1 LSFVHKRFRIF
12 TVVAA
17 VVTTTALLIG
27 AYAYVFGLGG
37 SGTASAGT
45 LPTFAAQ
52 TTAASAT
59 TTTTR
64 PAPTTTTI
72 PVQAEPAKVNLPDPG
87 RALGIGSRGP
97 SVLAYEQRLASLRF
111 DPGPVDGV
119 YDQQTAYAVDAVEK
133 IYGLQ
138 RDGQVGPAVRLAL
151 SAFQWP
157 KPMETHAEPDR
168 IEVSLD
174 KQYIVLYLHGWI
186 RLITTTS
193 TGGGYAFCGGDSG
206 CQYAVTPPGRFT
218 LQWYFN
224 GWRTSKLGHLYKP
237 YYFDGGIAI
246 HGYPEVP
253 NYPASHGCVRIP
265 MKIADYFHTLV
276 HDGIP
281 VYVVGTPSHAL
292 GVVPPTPATTT
303 TTAPKVTTTT
313 KPPKSAPT
321 TQPKTTTTTVK
332 KP

>member
-1 LSFVHKRFRIF
+1 MF
-12 TVVAA
+12 TVIGA
-17 VVTTTALLIG
+17 VVLALALLTG
-27 AYAYVFGLGG
+27 TYAYVFGLGG
-37 SGTASAGT
+37 SENASAGT
-45 LPTFAAQ
+45 LPTFAPQ
-52 TTAASAT
+52 TTTAPT
-59 TTTTR
+59 TTDTTI
-64 PAPTTTTI
+64 APTTTTTV
-72 PVQAEPAKVNLPDPG
+72 PVQPEPKAEALPVPSSP
-87 RALGIGSRGP
+87 LGIGDHGP
-97 SVLAYEQRLASLRF
+97 VVLAFEQRLASMHF

-119 YDQQTAYAVDAVEK
+119 YDQQTAYAVDTVEK
-133 IYGLQ
+133 IEGLN
-138 RDGQVGPAVRLAL
+138 RDGQIGRTVWAAL
-151 SAFQWP
+151 QTFKYP
-157 KPMETHAEPDR
+157 KPMQAHGEPDR

-174 KQYIVLYLHGWI
+174 NQYIVLYLHGWI
-186 RLITTTS
+186 RLMTTTS

-276 HDGIP
+276 HDGFP

-292 GVVPPTPATTT
+292 GQTPPTPATTT

-313 KPPKSAPT
+313 KPVKGPPTTKPKS
-321 TQPKTTTTTVK
+321 TTTT
-332 KP
+332 

>member
-1 LSFVHKRFRIF
+1 
-12 TVVAA
+12 VV
-17 VVTTTALLIG
+17 LIG
-27 AYAYVFGLGG
+27 SYAYVFGLGG

-45 LPTFAAQ
+45 LPTFAAR
-52 TTAASAT
+52 TTGLPAT

-72 PVQAEPAKVNLPDPG
+72 PVQPEPKAMALPRPG
-87 RALGIGSRGP
+87 QHIGIGASGP
-97 SVLAYEQRLASLRF
+97 AVLAFEQRLASLHF

-138 RDGQVGPAVRLAL
+138 RDGQIGPDVWAVLQT
-151 SAFQWP
+151 FKWP
-157 KPMETHAEPDR
+157 KPLTQNAEPDR

-174 KQYIVLYLHGWI
+174 KQYIVLYQDNWI

-206 CQYAVTPPGRFT
+206 CQYAVTPPGRFQ

-276 HDGIP
+276 NVGTP

-292 GVVPPTPATTT
+292 GVVPPTPPTTTTTTTTPKATTTTKPKKPTTT
-303 TTAPKVTTTT
+303 TTAPKTTTT
-313 KPPKSAPT
+313 K
-321 TQPKTTTTTVK
+321 

>member
-1 LSFVHKRFRIF
+1 MPFVHKRLRIL
-12 TVVAA
+12 TVAA
-17 VVTTTALLIG
+17 TAVAISVALIG
-27 AYAYVFGLGG
+27 TYAYVFGLGA

-45 LPTFAAQ
+45 LPTFAPQ
-52 TTAASAT
+52 TTAAP

-64 PAPTTTTI
+64 PKPTTTTI
-72 PVQAEPAKVNLPDPG
+72 PVQPEPAAMKMPDAG
-87 RALGIGSRGP
+87 RSLGIGASGP
-97 SVLAYEQRLASLRF
+97 VVLAYERRLASLHF

-119 YDQQTAYAVDAVEK
+119 YDQQTAYAIDTVEK
-133 IYGLQ
+133 MYGIQ
-138 RDGQVGPAVRLAL
+138 RDGQIGPQVRFAL
-151 SAFQWP
+151 SAFRWP
-157 KPMETHAEPDR
+157 KPLTARAEPDR
-168 IEVSLD
+168 IEISLD
-174 KQYIVLYLHGWI
+174 KQYIVLYQRGWI

-206 CQYAVTPPGRFT
+206 CQYAVTPPGRFV

-276 HDGIP
+276 HNDFP

-303 TTAPKVTTTT
+303 TIKPKVTTTT
-313 KPPKSAPT
+313 KPKKPPT
-321 TQPKTTTTTVK
+321 TTRPKTTPTT

>member
-1 LSFVHKRFRIF
+1 VHKRLRIF
-12 TVVAA
+12 TVVGA
-17 VVTTTALLIG
+17 VVVAMALLIG
-27 AYAYVFGLGG
+27 TWAYVFGLGG

-52 TTAASAT
+52 TAAAPT
-59 TTTTR
+59 TTSSTL
-64 PAPTTTTI
+64 APTTTTTI
-72 PVQAEPAKVNLPDPG
+72 PVQPEPKATALPVPG
-87 RALGIGSRGP
+87 HALGIGDRGP
-97 SVLAYEQRLASLRF
+97 VVLAYEQRLASMHF

-119 YDQQTAYAVDAVEK
+119 YDQQTAYAIDTVEK
-133 IYGLQ
+133 IEGLQ
-138 RDGQVGPAVRLAL
+138 RDGQIGRTVWAAL
-151 SAFQWP
+151 QTFKYP
-157 KPMETHAEPDR
+157 KPMEARGEPDR

-174 KQYIVLYLHGWI
+174 QQYLVLYLHGWI
-186 RLITTTS
+186 RLMTTTS

-276 HDGIP
+276 HNGLP

-313 KPPKSAPT
+313 KPVKGPPT
-321 TQPKTTTTTVK
+321 TKPTTTTTT

>member
-1 LSFVHKRFRIF
+1 MQTRFRIF
-12 TVVAA
+12 TVVGA
-17 VVTTTALLIG
+17 VVVAMALLIG
-27 AYAYVFGLGG
+27 TYAYVFGLGG

-45 LPTFAAQ
+45 LPTFGAR
-52 TTAASAT
+52 TTAAPST

-64 PAPTTTTI
+64 PARTTTTTF
-72 PVQAEPAKVNLPDPG
+72 PVQPEPPHVSLPNPG
-87 RALGIGSRGP
+87 KALGIGSSGP
-97 SVLAYEQRLASLRF
+97 VVLAYEQRLASLHF
-111 DPGPVDGV
+111 DPG
-119 YDQQTAYAVDAVEK
+119 AVDTVEK
-133 IYGLQ
+133 IAGLQ
-138 RDGQVGPAVRLAL
+138 RDGQIGPAVQRVL
-151 SAFQWP
+151 STFRWP
-157 KPMETHAEPDR
+157 KPMETNAEPDR
-168 IEVSLD
+168 IEISLD
-174 KQYIVLYLHGWI
+174 QQYIVLYLHNSI

-276 HDGIP
+276 HDGFP

-292 GVVPPTPATTT
+292 GQVPPTPATTVPVT
-303 TTAPKVTTTT
+303 TTTT
-313 KPPKSAPT
+313 KPAKTTPT
-321 TQPKTTTTTVK
+321 TKPKTTPTT

>member
-1 LSFVHKRFRIF
+1 MHKRFRIY
-12 TVVAA
+12 TVAASVVAIS
-17 VVTTTALLIG
+17 VVLIG
-27 AYAYVFGLGG
+27 TYAYVFGLGG

-45 LPTFAAQ
+45 LPTFAVQ
-52 TTAASAT
+52 TTAAPAT
-59 TTTTR
+59 STTTR
-64 PAPTTTTI
+64 PAPTTTSTI
-72 PVQAEPAKVNLPDPG
+72 PVQPQPKAVALPDPG
-87 RALGIGSRGP
+87 RALGIGSSGP
-97 SVLAYEQRLASLRF
+97 AVLAYEQRLASLHF

-119 YDQQTAYAVDAVEK
+119 YDQQTAYAVDTVEK
-133 IYGLQ
+133 IEGLQ
-138 RDGQVGPAVRLAL
+138 RDGQIGRSVWAAL
-151 SAFQWP
+151 QTFKYP
-157 KPMETHAEPDR
+157 KAMQAQGEPDR
-168 IEVSLD
+168 IEISLD
-174 KQYIVLYLHGWI
+174 NQYLVLYLHGWI

-237 YYFDGGIAI
+237 YYFNGGIAI
-246 HGYPEVP
+246 HGYTSVP

-265 MKIADYFHTLV
+265 MHIADYFHTLV
-276 HDGIP
+276 YNGFP

-292 GVVPPTPATTT
+292 GETPPTLATTT

-313 KPPKSAPT
+313 KPKHA
-321 TQPKTTTTTVK
+321 TTTTRPKTPPTT

>member
-1 LSFVHKRFRIF
+1 VQKRFRIA
-12 TVVAA
+12 TVVTA
-17 VVTTTALLIG
+17 VVLSSVLLIG
-27 AYAYVFGLGG
+27 VYAYVFGFGG
-37 SGTASAGT
+37 SESASAGT
-45 LPTFAAQ
+45 LPTFAPQSTVAS
-52 TTAASAT
+52 TTSTTEKPKAT
-59 TTTTR
+59 TTTL
-64 PAPTTTTI
+64 PAPI
-72 PVQAEPAKVNLPDPG
+72 EPKAVALPVPTH
-87 RALGIGSRGP
+87 ALGIGDSGP
-97 SVLAYEQRLASLRF
+97 VVLAYEQRLASMHF

-119 YDQQTAYAVDAVEK
+119 YDQQTAYAIDAVEK
-133 IYGLQ
+133 IEGLA
-138 RDGQVGPAVRLAL
+138 RDGQIGRNVWAAL
-151 SAFQWP
+151 QTFKYP
-157 KPMETHAEPDR
+157 KPLVPHGEPDR

-174 KQYIVLYLHGWI
+174 NQYLVLYLNNQV

-206 CQYAVTPPGRFT
+206 CQYAVTPPGRFE

-276 HDGIP
+276 HNGFP

-292 GVVPPTPATTT
+292 GEVPPTPATTT
-303 TTAPKVTTTT
+303 TTAPKTTTTTAKKKPTTTTT
-313 KPPKSAPT
+313 KPKTTPT
-321 TQPKTTTTTVK
+321 TAK

>member
-1 LSFVHKRFRIF
+1 MHKRFRIF
-12 TVVAA
+12 TVVGA
-17 VVTTTALLIG
+17 VVVALALLIG
-27 AYAYVFGLGG
+27 TWAYVFGLGG

-52 TTAASAT
+52 TTGAPST

-72 PVQAEPAKVNLPDPG
+72 PVQPQPKAVALPDPG
-87 RALGIGSRGP
+87 HALGIGSSGP
-97 SVLAYEQRLASLRF
+97 AVLAYEQRLASLHF

-119 YDQQTAYAVDAVEK
+119 YDQQTAYAVDTVEK
-133 IYGLQ
+133 IEGLQ
-138 RDGQVGPAVRLAL
+138 RDGQIGRSVWAAL
-151 SAFQWP
+151 QTFKYP
-157 KPMETHAEPDR
+157 KPMETNAEPDR

-174 KQYIVLYLHGWI
+174 NQYIVLYLHGWI

-218 LQWYFN
+218 FQWYFN

-276 HDGIP
+276 HNGFP

-313 KPPKSAPT
+313 KPVKGPPT
-321 TQPKTTTTTVK
+321 TKPKTTPTT

>member
-1 LSFVHKRFRIF
+1 VQKRLRIF

-17 VVTTTALLIG
+17 AVLSTALMVG
-27 AYAYVFGLGG
+27 VYAYVFGLSG
-37 SGTASAGT
+37 SDAASAGT
-45 LPTFAAQ
+45 LPTFAPRISVAR
-52 TTAASAT
+52 TTAT
-59 TTTTR
+59 TAKAR
-64 PAPTTTTI
+64 PTTTTI
-72 PVQAEPAKVNLPDPG
+72 PKQAEPKKMQMPDPG
-87 RALGIGSRGP
+87 PRLGIGSSGP
-97 SVLAYEQRLASLRF
+97 VVLAYEQRLASLHF

-119 YDQQTAYAVDAVEK
+119 YDQQTAYAVDTVEK
-133 IYGLQ
+133 IYGIQ
-138 RDGQVGPAVRLAL
+138 RDGQIGQQVRLAL
-151 SAFQWP
+151 SVFQWP
-157 KPMETHAEPDR
+157 KPLAPHAEPDR

-174 KQYIVLYLHGWI
+174 KQYIVLYLNNSI

-206 CQYAVTPPGRFT
+206 CQYAVTPPGRFV

-265 MKIADYFHTLV
+265 MMIADYFHTLV
-276 HDGIP
+276 HNGVP

-292 GVVPPTPATTT
+292 GVVLPTPATTT
-303 TTAPKVTTTT
+303 TTAPKATTTT
-313 KPPKSAPT
+313 TPKKPTPT
-321 TQPKTTTTTVK
+321 TKPKTTTTTAK

>member
-1 LSFVHKRFRIF
+1 VHKRFRIF
-12 TVVAA
+12 TVVGA
-17 VVTTTALLIG
+17 VVVAMALLIG
-27 AYAYVFGLGG
+27 TWAYVFGLGG

-45 LPTFAAQ
+45 LPTFAPQ
-52 TTAASAT
+52 TTGAPST

-72 PVQAEPAKVNLPDPG
+72 PVQPQPKAVALPVPG
-87 RALGIGSRGP
+87 KALGIGSSGP
-97 SVLAYEQRLASLRF
+97 VVLAYEQRLASLHF

-119 YDQQTAYAVDAVEK
+119 YDQQTAYAIDTVEK
-133 IYGLQ
+133 IEGLQ
-138 RDGQVGPAVRLAL
+138 RDGQIGRSVWAAL
-151 SAFQWP
+151 QTFRYP
-157 KPMETHAEPDR
+157 KPMQPRGEPDR

-186 RLITTTS
+186 RLLTTTS

-276 HDGIP
+276 QNGMP

-313 KPPKSAPT
+313 KPVKGPPT
-321 TQPKTTTTTVK
+321 TKPKTTPTT

>member
-1 LSFVHKRFRIF
+1 M
-12 TVVAA
+12 
-17 VVTTTALLIG
+17 LLIG
-27 AYAYVFGLGG
+27 VYAYVFGLGR
-37 SGTASAGT
+37 SDTATAGT
-45 LPTFAAQ
+45 LPTFAPVAS
-52 TTAASAT
+52 TASSTPT
-59 TTTTR
+59 TTK
-64 PAPTTTTI
+64 PAPTTTTL
-72 PVQAEPAKVNLPDPG
+72 PVQPEPKAMALPVPAH
-87 RALGIGSRGP
+87 ALGIGDRGP
-97 SVLAYEQRLASLRF
+97 IVLAYEQRLASMHF
-111 DPGPVDGV
+111 DPGPVDGL

-133 IYGLQ
+133 IQGLQ
-138 RDGQVGPAVRLAL
+138 RDGQIGRGVWAAL
-151 SAFQWP
+151 QTFKYP
-157 KPMETHAEPDR
+157 KPLVRNGEPDR

-174 KQYIVLYLHGWI
+174 HQYLVLYQHNWI

-253 NYPASHGCVRIP
+253 NNPASHGCVRIP

-276 HDGIP
+276 VKGEP

-292 GVVPPTPATTT
+292 GVVPPTPSTTT
-303 TTAPKVTTTT
+303 TTAPKATTTT
-313 KPPKSAPT
+313 PKKPTPT
-321 TQPKTTTTTVK
+321 TKPKTTTTTA
-332 KP
+332 